1 MRETTSIDPLP
12 IMNRHLKEST
22 ILRSTPG
29 QRSTVA
35 VRLAFILASALLTAM
50 CEGHPHDGAHVHGAG
65 NLSIAFDS
73 ASSTAGSME
82 LKLAAEDFFAVPEN
96 DKLDFASQ
104 DWSEWSSEGQPGI
117 GFDQE
122 AACRTTIQSI
132 EESGASGNHKDVLIL
147 YTFDC
152 KTVPSTLSV
161 DLSVYNLDS
170 LYVKLLND
178 QGQRALELPGKGVEL
193 DLKDE

>member
-1 MRETTSIDPLP
+1 MGGAIPFVGLSPELLVAFRE
-12 IMNRHLKEST
+12 
-22 ILRSTPG
+22 LR
-29 QRSTVA
+29 
-35 VRLAFILASALLTAM
+35 ALFRA
-50 CEGHPHDGAHVHGAG
+50 
-65 NLSIAFDS
+65 
-73 ASSTAGSME
+73 
-82 LKLAAEDFFAVPEN
+82 
-96 DKLDFASQ
+96 DFAFAS
-104 DWSEWSSEGQPGI
+104 

-178 QGQRALELPGKGVEL
+178 QGQRALELPGKGGEL